1 MESSRVCQTLG
12 DETGVKLL
20 EPEMRVN
27 GTRRFY
33 LIQTKEEAFGA
44 WVDENDRLIQVP
56 KQWHDLMRAPL
67 SELMARVKL
76 YGYQIEDTGKKM

>member
-1 MESSRVCQTLG
+1 
-12 DETGVKLL
+12 
-20 EPEMRVN
+20 
-27 GTRRFY
+27 
-33 LIQTKEEAFGA
+33 
-44 WVDENDRLIQVP
+44 LIQVP